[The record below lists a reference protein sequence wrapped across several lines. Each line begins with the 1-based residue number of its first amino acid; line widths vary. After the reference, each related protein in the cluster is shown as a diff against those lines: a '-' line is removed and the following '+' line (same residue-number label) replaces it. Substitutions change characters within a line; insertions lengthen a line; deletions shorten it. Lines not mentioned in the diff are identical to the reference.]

1 MQIKIKTNIL
11 LSNNYIAIRKFINYY
26 IGYKCAC
33 FSLAHLHLIVLI
45 VLCFEEKDSEHN
57 NIITDYS
64 SLSYNNYW
72 TTKLEFEEFN
82 ISQNNNCLQNINK
95 NNCY

>member
-33 FSLAHLHLIVLI
+33 FSLAHSHLIVLI
-45 VLCFEEKDSEHN
+45 VLSFEEKDSEHN

-64 SLSYNNYW
+64 SLSYNNYS